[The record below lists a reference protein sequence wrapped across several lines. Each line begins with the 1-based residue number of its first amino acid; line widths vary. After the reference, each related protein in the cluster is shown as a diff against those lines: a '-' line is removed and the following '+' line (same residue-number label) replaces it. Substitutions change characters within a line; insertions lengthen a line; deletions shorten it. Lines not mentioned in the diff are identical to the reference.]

1 MRSIS
6 TFIRGLAIWFFTMAL
21 LTACGGGGGAS
32 PGGTGSTGTTP
43 PVSPVPNTLV
53 LIDITPAFSANLDKG
68 LTLQFT
74 ATGYY
79 SNGSTQN
86 LTSAVTWNSVS
97 PTIATVDANGLA
109 TAIGVGTTNI
119 TASMA
124 GVTSSNVSLTVW
136 PATVKS
142 IALTPANPNTAAGLS
157 TQFTATGTYTD
168 GTVKDITTA
177 VFWNSSNTAAATI
190 NTSGLA
196 LAVSAGTATISASTG
211 SVSSSTTL
219 TVANYIVSGTVNYL
233 AAGSSVVLQNN
244 GADNITVAADG
255 TFVFNTPLA
264 SGTSYNV
271 TVLTQPSAPAHQ
283 CSVQAGSGNI
293 TNTYITSIRVV
304 CDSEVTTLAGNGASN
319 VVDGPASTA
328 SFVDPIGIALD
339 TTTGNLF
346 VTDSLYHVIRKITP
360 SGFVSTYA
368 GVAMF
373 GGATN
378 GSALTATFNGPDGV
392 AVDSLGNVYVAD
404 FYGSLIRKITPAGVV
419 STFAGSGT
427 AGLVNGTGTAASFG
441 GPKSLAIDTAG
452 NLYVADSTNH
462 VIRKI
467 TPAGVVSTFAG
478 SGVVG
483 SANGTGT
490 AASFNTPS
498 GVAVDTA
505 GNVYVADT
513 VNQLIRKITPARVV
527 STLAGTVG
535 VTGSANG
542 TGTAASFNV
551 PVGVAVDTAGNVYV
565 ADYWNRLIRKIT
577 PAGVVSTL
585 AGAVGQLQFKNGLA
599 ATALMGSP
607 QNVVVD
613 AAGNLYV
620 TDSWSHMVRKI
631 TP

>member
-6 TFIRGLAIWFFTMAL
+6 TFIRGLAIWFFALVL
-21 LTACGGGGGAS
+21 LTGCGGGGAGSPGS
-32 PGGTGSTGTTP
+32 PGGAGTA
-43 PVSPVPNTLV
+43 PVVTPVPNNLL
-53 LIDITPAFSANLDKG
+53 LIDITPSLSANLDKG

-79 SNGSTQN
+79 SNGSVQN
-86 LTSAVTWNSVS
+86 ITSAVTWNSVS
-97 PTIATVDANGLA
+97 PAIATVDANGLA
-109 TAIGVGTTNI
+109 TGMGVGTTNI
-119 TASMA
+119 TASLA
-124 GVTSSNVSLTVW
+124 GITSSYVSLTVF
-136 PATVKS
+136 PAVVKT

-168 GTVKDITTA
+168 GTVKDLTAA
-177 VFWNSSNTAAATI
+177 VFWSSGNTAVATV

-196 LAVSAGTATISASTG
+196 LAVSAGTATISATSGAVTG
-211 SVSSSTTL
+211 SATL
-219 TVANYIVSGTVNYL
+219 TVANYTVSGTVNYL
-233 AAGSSVVLQNN
+233 AAGSPVVLQNN

-255 TFVFNTPLA
+255 TFVFTTPLA

-271 TVLTQPSAPAHQ
+271 TVLTQPSAPAHP
-283 CSVQAGSGNI
+283 CNVQGGSGTI

-346 VTDSLYHVIRKITP
+346 VTDTLYHVIRKITP
-360 SGFVSTYA
+360 SGLVSTYA

-427 AGLVNGTGTAASFG
+427 AALVNGTGTAASLSNPRG
-441 GPKSLAIDTAG
+441 LAIDTKD

-462 VIRKI
+462 AIRKI
-467 TPAGVVSTFAG
+467 TPAGVVSTLAG

-490 AASFNTPS
+490 AASFNNPT

-513 VNQLIRKITPARVV
+513 VNQLIRKITPAGVV

-535 VTGSANG
+535 VVGSANG

-551 PVGVAVDTAGNVYV
+551 PTGVAVDTAGNVYV
-565 ADYWNRLIRKIT
+565 ADYWSRLIRKIT

-585 AGAVGQLQFKNGLA
+585 AGTVGQTQFKDGLA
-599 ATALMGSP
+599 ATAAMGTP
-607 QNVVVD
+607 QNVTVD

-620 TDSWSHMVRKI
+620 TDSWSHKVRKI